1 MTPARRYTLTDECG
15 NHVRT
20 FQIKMIAG
28 PIKICWQ
35 EKNRV
40 KAILL
45 TIRLRLDEH
54 HFLRETIGSVCF
66 FRITIPKI
74 AFPEWHLSELRIG
87 THSSDG
93 DEFFDATQTC
103 LLNKLHAHHEILVK
117 RLSRILLIVTD
128 ATDGAGEMNNQVRS
142 RIVKQPHNIGLFY

>member
-54 HFLRETIGSVCF
+54 YFLRETQVVFGTSRHKD
-66 FRITIPKI
+66 FRPPACAFSFSTTKRPRNSAPTITVI
-74 AFPEWHLSELRIG
+74 
-87 THSSDG
+87 
-93 DEFFDATQTC
+93 C
-103 LLNKLHAHHEILVK
+103 L
-117 RLSRILLIVTD
+117 
-128 ATDGAGEMNNQVRS
+128 
-142 RIVKQPHNIGLFY
+142 